1 MRDTV
6 QVSWGSAVQTEG
18 TAGTETLDS
27 IHLCSYSAP
36 CFYRLFLVSYFSYFK
51 NKTRWAALYSL
62 HKTFSPCYFF
72 LHSNSLRW
80 RAWKLPPGCKSRN
93 WDWEERSYSL
103 VRLERKLRSFD
114 SKGRIFFFF
123 WLAASWMLYCDC
135 LAHERWTSFTLE
147 TGPYLSFFI
156 PFRL

>member
-114 SKGRIFFFF
+114 SKGRIFFFLIGRIVNALL
-123 WLAASWMLYCDC
+123 WLFGPREMNLIYVRDRP
-135 LAHERWTSFTLE
+135 LFIFLHSF
-147 TGPYLSFFI
+147 
-156 PFRL
+156 